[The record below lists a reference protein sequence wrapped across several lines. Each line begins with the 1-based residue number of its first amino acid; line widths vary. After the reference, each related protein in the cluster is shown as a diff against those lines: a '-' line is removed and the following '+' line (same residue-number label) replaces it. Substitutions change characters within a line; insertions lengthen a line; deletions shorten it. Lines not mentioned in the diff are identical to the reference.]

1 MKEVAERE
9 LLHIPFVIRV
19 SSYEVFCL
27 PLFNVLRDLSVLLV
41 YLVLKNSSSELIFL
55 SVGVDLI
62 VLL

>member
-1 MKEVAERE
+1 MKEVSERE

-19 SSYEVFCL
+19 SSDEVFCL
-27 PLFNVLRDLSVLLV
+27 PLFNVLQDLSVLLV
-41 YLVLKNSSSELIFL
+41 YLNLNNSSSELFFS